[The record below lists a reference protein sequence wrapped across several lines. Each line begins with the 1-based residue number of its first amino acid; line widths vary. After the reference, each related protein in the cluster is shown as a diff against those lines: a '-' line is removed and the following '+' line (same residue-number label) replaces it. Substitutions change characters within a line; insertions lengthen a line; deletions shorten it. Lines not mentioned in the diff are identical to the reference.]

1 MTTGAL
7 AGWRVL
13 VPRGG
18 EWGERVADLLRTH
31 GAEAVVVPLIEF
43 APPDDLT
50 TYDSLLDSL
59 ARGDYEWLVITSGT
73 AVQSLASR
81 ATTLANRGQK
91 TPPEVLRTFIGE
103 TKVAAVGPGTARSLE
118 RHAVP
123 AHLVPAGERSA
134 RGLLAEFPPMTD
146 GPGLLGRLPGKVLL
160 PQSDLAEPTLADGL
174 RELGW
179 QVDQV
184 VAYRTLS
191 GQVTGTGLRDA
202 VRSGAFDAVLL
213 SSASTVTNLLELV
226 GTPPPTTVICCIGP
240 RTESAARDHGLPVHV
255 VPVTAS
261 GEGLVEALA
270 RYAAGGVYP
279 APVTDAL
286 PVNPPPASDP
296 EESP

>member
-1 MTTGAL
+1 MTAGAL

-18 EWGERVADLLRTH
+18 EWGERVADLLRAH
-31 GAEAVVVPLIEF
+31 GGEAVVVPLIEF

-50 TYDSLLDSL
+50 TYDSSLDSL

-81 ATTLANRGQK
+81 VTTLANRGQK
-91 TPPEVLRTFIGE
+91 SPPEVLRTFIGE

-118 RHAVP
+118 RHAVV
-123 AHLVPAGERSA
+123 AQLVPVGERSA
-134 RGLLAEFPPMTD
+134 RGLLAEFPPMTG
-146 GPGLLGRLPGKVLL
+146 GPGLLGRPGKVLL
-160 PQSDLAEPTLADGL
+160 PQSDLAEPALAEGL

-191 GQVTGTGLRDA
+191 GQVTGTGLRDD

-240 RTESAARDHGLPVHV
+240 RTESAALDHGLPVHV
-255 VPVTAS
+255 VPATAS
-261 GEGLVEALA
+261 GEDLVEALA
-270 RYAAGGVYP
+270 RYASGG
-279 APVTDAL
+279 ADPVPMTDH
-286 PVNPPPASDP
+286 
-296 EESP
+296 EESL